1 MRKRVLDVSLSCSF
15 VRLFVCFVCFSDI
28 LAPSFGV
35 TCPSGPLLAYA
46 RRDSF
51 SALVNWTEPVATDNS
66 GVKPRVTSNYQSPQW
81 FSQGTHEIRSTAVDQ
96 SGNKATCVFTV
107 TVIGNEMLKIFLNS
121 CYG

>member
-1 MRKRVLDVSLSCSF
+1 MRKRVLDVFLLSCSF
-15 VRLFVCFVCFSDI
+15 FLFVCFFFSDI

-66 GVKPRVTSNYQSPQW
+66 GVKPRGTSNYQSPQW
-81 FSQGTHEIRSTAVDQ
+81 FRQGTHVITYTAVDQ

-107 TVIGNEMLKIFLNS
+107 TVMGNEMLDIFLNS